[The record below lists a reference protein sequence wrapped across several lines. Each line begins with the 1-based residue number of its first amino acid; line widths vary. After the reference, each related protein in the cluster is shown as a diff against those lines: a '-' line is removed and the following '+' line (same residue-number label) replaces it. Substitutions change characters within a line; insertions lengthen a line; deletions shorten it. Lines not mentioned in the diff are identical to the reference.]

1 MKTFKLISAAILMI
15 MLLLSLAACGAPAV
29 KMTEVP
35 VFPGA
40 TPLDKGQN
48 EIADAAAD
56 GLKQSVSAENVTADV
71 QMYALPEGTNWD
83 DVTKFYND
91 KLSSSDWKTSAEIAQ
106 DTEFFKVVG
115 WTRGSLNSEQA
126 LGVGFG
132 PEMLGNQPFLMVA
145 LMSE

>member
-1 MKTFKLISAAILMI
+1 MKTLKLISAAILLSL
-15 MLLLSLAACGAPAV
+15 LLLSLAACGAPAV
-29 KMTEVP
+29 TMTDVP
-35 VFPGA
+35 LFPGA
-40 TPLDKGQN
+40 TLLEKGQN

-71 QMYALPEGTNWD
+71 LMYALPDGTSWD

-91 KLSSSDWKTSAEIAQ
+91 KLSSSDWKTSTEIAQ

-132 PEMLGNQPFLMVA
+132 PEMLGNKPFLMVA